1 MSSLLVRRLFLCA
14 VSSLFG
20 VSSFSF
26 PSPHICIIAR
36 HEASARGALLA
47 PAFIH
52 SLAAGNYSALSIFLL
67 DTEAFANRSQA
78 VDPTLCS
85 VAQAARASGVM
96 RAVVVSP
103 PHEDALDAFDVL
115 LTATGWSG
123 ARKNMSEWGG
133 SGPWGDG
140 PPDLVRGK
148 GEWTRGYVS
157 TDIVMNRLVRCK
169 GNVRHP
175 CAWPD
180 TDHSG
185 SSGKGFGIHIGSTR
199 EDADP
204 CAPPLQP
211 PPPTTPPAATS
222 APMPCDYI
230 LVTNTDNLYAEE
242 FLPLVLKKG
251 ILPLWPKK
259 QNDKNNFHNA
269 WPRRIGRDA
278 IGVYYVTHYA
288 TRGSSSSSS
297 SSSHGVRLVNLP
309 HDGTMNGQ
317 SVDLGAFLW
326 STRALYDANA
336 TFLVG
341 ALRAAMAGG
350 GGSGGGD
357 GGKAL
362 AAIWPTVGSR
372 DHSLALQVNQ
382 KVIVPRRR
390 EEREVKE
397 FIKAANHHHH
407 HHHDNVNDGG
417 NDDDDDDDPVK
428 IMTEIL
434 FWHQ

>member
-1 MSSLLVRRLFLCA
+1 MSSLLLFRLLVCAA
-14 VSSLFG
+14 VSIVFSS
-20 VSSFSF
+20 VS
-26 PSPHICIIAR
+26 SPHICVIAR
-36 HEASARGALLA
+36 HDASARGKLLA
-47 PAFIH
+47 PAFTH
-52 SLAAGNYSALSIFLL
+52 SLAAGNYSTLSLFLL
-67 DTEAFANRSQA
+67 DTEAFVNRSQA
-78 VDPTLCS
+78 VDATLCS
-85 VAQAARASGVM
+85 VAVAARSSGVT

-103 PHEDALDAFDVL
+103 PHADALDAFDEL

-123 ARKNMSEWGG
+123 PRKNMSDWGG

-140 PPDLVRGK
+140 PPDLIRGK

-169 GNVRHP
+169 GNVRQP

-180 TDHSG
+180 SG
-185 SSGKGFGIHIGSTR
+185 SSGSSGSDILSSTR

-204 CAPPLQP
+204 CASFSTQTPTPQTP
-211 PPPTTPPAATS
+211 TQTTPAG
-222 APMPCDYI
+222 MPCDYI

-251 ILPLWPKK
+251 ILPLWPE
-259 QNDKNNFHNA
+259 QNQVFQSA

-288 TRGSSSSSS
+288 TRGKPP
-297 SSSHGVRLVNLP
+297 SSHGVRLVHLP

-326 STRALYDANA
+326 SSRALFDANA

-341 ALRAAMAGG
+341 ALRAAMALQQA
-350 GGSGGGD
+350 SSSSGGD
-357 GGKAL
+357 GGNAL

-372 DHSLALQVNQ
+372 DHSLAHHVNQ
-382 KVIVPRRR
+382 RAIVPRRR
-390 EEREVKE
+390 EEREWKE
-397 FIKAANHHHH
+397 FIKAAKAANYTHHRDDDD
-407 HHHDNVNDGG
+407 DN
-417 NDDDDDDDPVK
+417 DDDDDPVK
-428 IMTEIL
+428 ILTEIL